1 MTTRKNLNIHKQ
13 NKTRI
18 SKIHKSKIM
27 KGGNLSSEE
36 IIIMKEKEIID
47 LDLIRG
53 IGGVYITK
61 LTSDNLNE
69 FSSMLS
75 TNKKVKEISLKNY
88 DQPEEIKPTIDK
100 ILKMILSGL
109 EQTTTLVK
117 LDLNWSSI
125 HNEGFKY
132 LIKFINTNNTLKE
145 LYIGDC
151 VFIDLDNLNLLVQS
165 LSNNTSLLV
174 CDYYGHHKD
183 EIMPQ
188 IQQIMNRN
196 KKIYIKKFTNQLQKH
211 KPEITQDSVEYILT
225 FLDYKDYPMVEH
237 NTKNNNNNNL
247 NMTFMES

>member
-75 TNKKVKEISLKNY
+75 TNEKVKEISLKNY

-109 EQTTTLVK
+109 VQTTTLVK

-151 VFIDLDNLNLLVQS
+151 VFINLDTLNLLVQS

>member
-100 ILKMILSGL
+100 ILKITLSGL
-109 EQTTTLVK
+109 KKTTTLVK

-151 VFIDLDNLNLLVQS
+151 IFINLKKLNLLVQS

-247 NMTFMES
+247 NMTFMKS

>member
-109 EQTTTLVK
+109 KRTTTLVK

-125 HNEGFKY
+125 HDEGFKY

-151 VFIDLDNLNLLVQS
+151 VFINLDTLNLLVQS

-174 CDYYGHHKD
+174 CDYYGHYKD
-183 EIMPQ
+183 EIMPH
-188 IQQIMNRN
+188 IQQIMKRN
-196 KKIYIKKFTNQLQKH
+196 KEIYIKKFTNQLQKRMT
-211 KPEITQDSVEYILT
+211 EITQESVEIILT
-225 FLDYKDYPMVEH
+225 FLDYKDYPMV
-237 NTKNNNNNNL
+237 
-247 NMTFMES
+247 

>member
-109 EQTTTLVK
+109 KRTTTLVK

-125 HNEGFKY
+125 HDEGFKY

-151 VFIDLDNLNLLVQS
+151 VFINLDTLNLLVQS

-174 CDYYGHHKD
+174 CDYYGHYKD
-183 EIMPQ
+183 EIMPH
-188 IQQIMNRN
+188 IQQIMKRN
-196 KKIYIKKFTNQLQKH
+196 KEIYIKKFTNQLQKRMT
-211 KPEITQDSVEYILT
+211 EITQESVEIILT

>member
-27 KGGNLSSEE
+27 KGGNLSTEE

-109 EQTTTLVK
+109 KRTTTLVK
-117 LDLNWSSI
+117 LDLNWSSF
-125 HNEGFKY
+125 HDEGFNY
-132 LIKFINTNNTLKE
+132 LINFIRKNNTLKE

-151 VFIDLDNLNLLVQS
+151 VFINLDTLNLLVQS

-174 CDYYGHHKD
+174 CDYYGHYKD
-183 EIMPQ
+183 EIMPH
-188 IQQIMNRN
+188 IQQIMKRN
-196 KKIYIKKFTNQLQKH
+196 KEIYIKKFTNQLQKRMT
-211 KPEITQDSVEYILT
+211 EITQESVEYILT

-247 NMTFMES
+247 NMTFMKS